1 MSEEMIGIIITSFIS
16 LCSLFLGI
24 RNYFVAKPKLKV
36 IISDP
41 ESDVYYGLVSK
52 DNEKVMSTMIG
63 AVDINIIN
71 NSPVDIYIKDIKL
84 KIGKDLHR
92 LVLKDNDYYNDIFF
106 FYYDENGEKMWDGSG
121 ICYSTQGIMIP
132 VKVKSYTILS
142 GMCLFHDFPK
152 SNSKTVKGKLILNT
166 AIGKVRKNVKFIKY
180 DENYVSAEMKEVE
193 LFKKNHLN

>member
-1 MSEEMIGIIITSFIS
+1 MSKEMIGIIITSFIS

-24 RNYFVAKPKLKV
+24 KKYFVSKPKLKV

-52 DNEKVMSTMIG
+52 DNDKVMSTMVG
-63 AVDINIIN
+63 AVYINIIN
-71 NSPVDIYIKDIKL
+71 NSPVDIYIKEIKL

-92 LVLKDNDYYNDIFF
+92 LVLKDNNYWNDIFF
-106 FYYDENGEKMWDGSG
+106 FYYDENGEKMWDSSG
-121 ICYSTQGIMIP
+121 ICYSSHGIKIP
-132 VKVKSYTILS
+132 VKIKSYTILS
-142 GMCLFHDFPK
+142 GMCLFHDFPNN
-152 SNSKTVKGKLILNT
+152 NSKIVKGKLIINT

-193 LFKKNHLN
+193 LFKKNYLN

>member
-24 RNYFVAKPKLKV
+24 RNYFVSKPKLKV

-52 DNEKVMSTMIG
+52 DNDKVMSTMVG

-71 NSPVDIYIKDIKL
+71 NSPVDIYIKEIKL

-92 LVLKDNDYYNDIFF
+92 LVLKDNNYWNDIFF
-106 FYYDENGEKMWDGSG
+106 FYYDENGEKIWDGSG
-121 ICYSTQGIMIP
+121 ICYSSRGIKIP

-142 GMCLFHDFPK
+142 GMCLFHNFPK
-152 SNSKTVKGKLILNT
+152 SNSKIVKGELILNT

-193 LFKKNHLN
+193 LFKKNFLN

>member
-24 RNYFVAKPKLKV
+24 RNYFVSKPKLKV

-41 ESDVYYGLVSK
+41 ESDAYYGLVSK
-52 DNEKVMSTMIG
+52 DNDKVMSTMVG

-71 NSPVDIYIKDIKL
+71 NSPVDIYIKEIKL

-92 LVLKDNDYYNDIFF
+92 LVLKDNNYWNDIFF
-106 FYYDENGEKMWDGSG
+106 FYYDENGQKMWDGPG
-121 ICYSTQGIMIP
+121 ICYSSQGIKIP

-142 GMCLFHDFPK
+142 GMCLFHNFPK
-152 SNSKTVKGKLILNT
+152 SNSKIVKGELILNT

-180 DENYVSAEMKEVE
+180 DENYVSSEMKEVE
-193 LFKKNHLN
+193 LFKKNFLN

>member
-24 RNYFVAKPKLKV
+24 RNYFVSKPKLKV

-52 DNEKVMSTMIG
+52 DNDKVMSTMVG

-71 NSPVDIYIKDIKL
+71 NSPVDIYIKEIKL

-92 LVLKDNDYYNDIFF
+92 LVLKDNLNVV
-106 FYYDENGEKMWDGSG
+106 YDSGDVIHRVRDDDSSREAHEEFVIPNELEEYLKERPADDLQVLLKTGENGD
-121 ICYSTQGIMIP
+121 
-132 VKVKSYTILS
+132 VL
-142 GMCLFHDFPK
+142 
-152 SNSKTVKGKLILNT
+152 
-166 AIGKVRKNVKFIKY
+166 
-180 DENYVSAEMKEVE
+180 AECAPFTGDYLLPEG
-193 LFKKNHLN
+193 